1 MIKKAT
7 SQPQLSTG
15 EDLLH
20 ELGMKPVVGKS
31 QKSGERDWCHYKK
44 PLVHF
49 VIYSRGG
56 KAKISRSH

>member
-31 QKSGERDWCHYKK
+31 QKSGER
-44 PLVHF
+44 LM
-49 VIYSRGG
+49 SL
-56 KAKISRSH
+56 